1 MLDWNRQGT
10 SDQTPHAEDGEGCC
24 ETRSQR
30 GEGEEHHHMADHYD
44 AGCGLA
50 ADSVD
55 GRPDRYVAHDSG
67 QPYANSSAASSEP
80 NPPVA
85 VSVTVEARR

>member
-1 MLDWNRQGT
+1 
-10 SDQTPHAEDGEGCC
+10 
-24 ETRSQR
+24 
-30 GEGEEHHHMADHYD
+30 MADHYD